1 MKPTTTKPKAKP
13 AKPKKI
19 STQPKPLN
27 VRQERF
33 CEFVASGMSGTEA
46 WLQAGYDVSRN
57 VARANAAE
65 SLAKPAIIARIAAL
79 RAPQTRAAL
88 LSKDR
93 KREIMRDIAESPTQK
108 TQDRLRAIEI
118 DAKLAGDFAPEQHVI
133 EAGPKTLDAV
143 RERAKQIGSPL
154 GRAINLSSSP

>member
-1 MKPTTTKPKAKP
+1 MQTKPTNPKAKP

-33 CEFVASGMSGTEA
+33 CEFVASGTSATQA
-46 WLQAGYDVSRN
+46 YIQAGYKVTVKVAGTAGPRMMEN
-57 VARANAAE
+57 VGV
-65 SLAKPAIIARIAAL
+65 KARIAEL
-79 RAPQTRAAL
+79 RAPQTKKAL

-154 GRAINLSSSP
+154 GRAINLRSSP